1 MQNKQI
7 AVQLMQILGGKE
19 NIIKVECCMTR
30 VRVEVKDPA
39 KVEEKK
45 IRDLEGVFGIFGK
58 ANDLQIVFGPGDAQD
73 IVQSMQDLL
82 AN

>member
-30 VRVEVKDPA
+30 VRVEVKDPT